1 MTRGRIPVEALRVA
15 EPIAQKRGLVQHY
28 MRKRGSVC
36 NFTIMSP
43 GIVAHVA
50 LRCVRRLCCT
60 VEEISRDCAAE
71 IAALRIIASSK
82 EISRELWL
90 SSPRY
95 ALRFFRVLDNGL
107 IELGRDGAPLTAANP
122 TPASAAQAG
131 GVPSDKPGEISTG
144 KTGDAPSADD
154 EKNPAMK
161 SEEDLTGKPGDFTG
175 KNDKNPAGE
184 SGENFPGKSGEAVA
198 ESTEEKPG
206 RRTAG
211 KSGKNSPG
219 KSGEA
224 PAGDDEK
231 NPG

>member
-15 EPIAQKRGLVQHY
+15 EPIAEKRGLVQHY
-28 MRKRGSVC
+28 LRERGSVC

-60 VEEISRDCAAE
+60 VKEISRDCAAE
-71 IAALRIIASSK
+71 IGALRIIASSK

-107 IELGRDGAPLTAANP
+107 IELGRDGAPLPVIGSAHLTAVQP
-122 TPASAAQAG
+122 G
-131 GVPSDKPGEISTG
+131 GVPADKAGENSTTTPVNPPTANG
-144 KTGDAPSADD
+144 
-154 EKNPAMK
+154 EKN
-161 SEEDLTGKPGDFTG
+161 L
-175 KNDKNPAGE
+175 
-184 SGENFPGKSGEAVA
+184 
-198 ESTEEKPG
+198 
-206 RRTAG
+206 AG
-211 KSGKNSPG
+211 KSGKNSSG

-224 PAGDDEK
+224 PTGHDDK
-231 NPG
+231 NPA